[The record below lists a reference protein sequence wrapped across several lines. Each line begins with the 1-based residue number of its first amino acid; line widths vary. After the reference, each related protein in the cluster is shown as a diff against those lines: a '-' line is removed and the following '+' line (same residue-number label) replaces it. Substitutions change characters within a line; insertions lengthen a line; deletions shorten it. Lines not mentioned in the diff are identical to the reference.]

1 MTTKSKRLHEL
12 FINGFDDVVLPLRTI
27 SKSELSERLIWD
39 YASELN
45 ASSFVVRSSA
55 KDEDQEFSNAGK
67 YLSIINVAR
76 EDLYHAALQ
85 VFSSY
90 ASSEHDD
97 EVFIQ
102 AFLENVTRSGVVFT
116 KDPNTGG
123 NYFVINSVLGEDT
136 TIVTSGYQNGRLEVV
151 YRSQIAEKYNPVI
164 ERNQKLLNL
173 VQRVLD
179 FCGEVPL
186 DIEFAETIEGI
197 YLLQVRSLAV
207 KSSKLEESRHTA
219 SLFQV
224 QKLINE
230 IQKKSPFLLGDTTYF
245 GIMPDW
251 NPAELIGV
259 RPTQLSI
266 SLFKE
271 LITDGI
277 WAYERK
283 NLGYRNVRSFPLLVE
298 FAGQPYIDV
307 RASFNSLV
315 PANLNDHTA
324 EKLINHYLK
333 TLRENPHL
341 DDKVE
346 SEIVLSSY
354 TFDLDSRLSKMP
366 KQFSQEEKTDLKQNL
381 IQITRG
387 MVLSEQY
394 GLKQILKKSEPL
406 NQRFQ
411 QLISSSFSSESKIY
425 WLIEDCKRHGT
436 LPFAGAARLA
446 FVATNMMNSLISV
459 GVLKEYEVEEFYK
472 SLNTVTGQMLTDWSL
487 LPINGFVEKYGHL
500 RPGTFDIRNPSYR
513 DNIDLYF
520 EEIKIQDFDDN
531 LYSTC
536 FSKLATKI
544 NHSSA
549 LDDLGI
555 SSIDFLTFVADAVK
569 AREEI
574 KFSYSR
580 NISMVLDLIAEISR
594 SLGMSTEDAA
604 NFKIDTFLE
613 AYRKSLDLKEQLEK
627 DAAVSIVEYEITS
640 HTWLPP
646 LILSSDDVLAF
657 EVQGTHPNFVTQKS
671 IQGDLFEITSGKT
684 SLENKII
691 LIERADPGF
700 DWIFTKK
707 IAGFITCY
715 GGANSH
721 MAVRAKELNIPAA
734 VGVGLQIYQ
743 KLRLSRSV
751 YLDCIN
757 KRIEM
762 Q

>member
-1 MTTKSKRLHEL
+1 MTNKSGRLHEL
-12 FINGFDDVVLPLRTI
+12 FANGFDDVVLPLRVI
-27 SKSELSERLIWD
+27 SRSELSEEKLAKF
-39 YASELN
+39 ASELN
-45 ASSFVVRSSA
+45 ASKFIVRSSA
-55 KDEDQEFSNAGK
+55 NDEDQEFSNAGK
-67 YLSIINVAR
+67 YLSIINV
-76 EDLYHAALQ
+76 EKDGLYVAAQ
-85 VFSSY
+85 KVFGSY
-90 ASSEHDD
+90 LRHGPD
-97 EVFIQ
+97 EQVFIQ
-102 AFLENVTRSGVVFT
+102 PFLKNVTRSGVVFT

-123 NYFVINSVLGEDT
+123 NYLVINSTLGEDT
-136 TIVTSGYQNGRLEVV
+136 TIVTSGSQNGRLEVV
-151 YRSQIAEKYNPVI
+151 FRAQISNISNPVV
-164 ERNQKLLNL
+164 ERNQKLINM
-173 VQRVLD
+173 VNRVLN
-179 FCGEVPL
+179 FYGEGPL
-186 DIEFAETIEGI
+186 DIEFAETRDSI
-197 YLLQVRSLAV
+197 YLLQVRPLAV
-207 KSSKLEESRHTA
+207 KFCKLETTHHA
-219 SLFQV
+219 NSLIQI

-324 EKLINHYLK
+324 EKLINYYLT

-341 DDKVE
+341 DDKIE
-346 SEIVLSSY
+346 SEIVLSAY
-354 TFDLDSRLSKMP
+354 TFDLDSKLSSMP
-366 KQFSQEEKTDLKQNL
+366 DQFTQEEKKDLKQNL
-381 IQITRG
+381 IQMTRG
-387 MVLSEQY
+387 MILSEPY
-394 GLKQILKKSEPL
+394 GLEQILKKSQPL
-406 NQRFQ
+406 NERFQ
-411 QLISSSFSSESKIY
+411 QLMSSSFSSESKIY

-446 FVATNMMNSLISV
+446 FVATSMMNSLISV
-459 GVLKEYEVEEFYK
+459 GVLEEKEVEDLYRT
-472 SLNTVTGQMLTDWSL
+472 LNTVTGEMLTDWSSL
-487 LPINGFVEKYGHL
+487 SLHDFVEKYGHL
-500 RPGTFDIRNPSYR
+500 RPGTFDIRNPSYKE
-513 DNIDLYF
+513 NIDLYF
-520 EEIKIQDFDDN
+520 EKVEILNFDRS
-531 LYSTC
+531 LHATH
-536 FSKLATKI
+536 FSKLVTKI
-544 NHSSA
+544 NQSHV

-555 SSIDFLTFVADAVK
+555 SSIDFLTFVTSSVK

-580 NISMVLDLIAEISR
+580 NIAMVLDLITEISSSFEISR
-594 SLGMSTEDAA
+594 DDAA
-604 NFKIDTFLE
+604 HFKIDTFLD
-613 AYRKSLDLKEQLEK
+613 AYRKSLGLKEQLDQDVAK
-627 DAAVSIVEYEITS
+627 SIVEYEVTS

-657 EVQGTHPNFVTQKS
+657 EVQGSHPNFITQRS
-671 IQGDLFEITSGKT
+671 IHGDLINVSTERIN
-684 SLENKII
+684 LESKIM

-734 VGVGLQIYQ
+734 IGVGLQTYQ
-743 KLRLSRSV
+743 KLQLSRSV

>member
-1 MTTKSKRLHEL
+1 MTNKSRRLHEL
-12 FINGFDDVVLPLRTI
+12 FINGFDDVVLPLRII
-27 SKSELSERLIWD
+27 SRSDLSEKQLGKF
-39 YASELN
+39 ASELN
-45 ASSFVVRSSA
+45 ATRFVVRSSA
-55 KDEDQEFSNAGK
+55 NDEDQEFSNAGK
-67 YLSIINVAR
+67 YLSIINV
-76 EDLYHAALQ
+76 EKDDLYVAAQ
-85 VFSSY
+85 KVFESY
-90 ASSEHDD
+90 LSFDPD
-97 EVFIQ
+97 EQVFIQ
-102 AFLENVTRSGVVFT
+102 PFLENVTRSGVVFT

-123 NYFVINSVLGEDT
+123 NYLVINSVLGEDT
-136 TIVTSGYQNGRLEVV
+136 TIVTSGYQNGRLEVI
-151 YRSQIAEKYNPVI
+151 YRTQITDISNPVV
-164 ERNQKLLNL
+164 ERNQKLMNM
-173 VQRVLD
+173 VTRVLNFYGD
-179 FCGEVPL
+179 VPL
-186 DIEFAETIEGI
+186 DIEFAETTDNI
-197 YLLQVRSLAV
+197 YLLQVRPLAV
-207 KSSKLEESRHTA
+207 KFGKLEGSCHTDA
-219 SLFQV
+219 LIQI
-224 QKLINE
+224 QDLINE
-230 IQKKSPFLLGDTTYF
+230 IQKKSPFLLGDTTFF

-315 PANLNDHTA
+315 PSNLNDHTA
-324 EKLINHYLK
+324 EKLINYYLE

-341 DDKVE
+341 DDKIE
-346 SEIVLSSY
+346 SEIVLSAY
-354 TFDLDSRLSKMP
+354 TFDLDSKLSNMP
-366 KQFSQEEKTDLKQNL
+366 AQFSREEKQDLKQNL
-381 IQITRG
+381 VQMTRG
-387 MVLSEQY
+387 MILSEPY
-394 GLKQILKKSEPL
+394 GLQQILKKSQPL
-406 NQRFQ
+406 NARYQ

-459 GVLKEYEVEEFYK
+459 GVLEEEEVEEFYK
-472 SLNTVTGQMLTDWSL
+472 SLNTVTGKMLNDWSSL
-487 LPINGFVEKYGHL
+487 SVHDFVEKYGHL

-520 EEIKIQDFDDN
+520 EKVEMQDFNKN
-531 LYSTC
+531 LHT
-536 FSKLATKI
+536 FHFDKLATKI
-544 NHSSA
+544 NQSQA
-549 LDDLGI
+549 LDDLRV
-555 SSIDFLTFVADAVK
+555 SPIDFLTFVTDSIK

-574 KFSYSR
+574 KFSYSK
-580 NISMVLDLIAEISR
+580 NISMVLDLIAEVSSSLGISR
-594 SLGMSTEDAA
+594 DDAA
-604 NFKIDTFLE
+604 HFKIDSFLD
-613 AYRKSLDLKEQLEK
+613 AYRKSLNMKEQLDQDVTK
-627 DAAVSIVEYEITS
+627 SIVEYEITS

-646 LILSSDDVLAF
+646 LILSSDDVFAF
-657 EVQGTHPNFVTQKS
+657 YVQGSHPNFITQRS
-671 IQGDLFEITSGKT
+671 IHADLIDVSTGRVG
-684 SLENKII
+684 LESKII
-691 LIERADPGF
+691 LVERADPGY

-734 VGVGLQIYQ
+734 IGVGLQIYQ
-743 KLRLSRSV
+743 KLQLSRTV

-762 Q
+762 R